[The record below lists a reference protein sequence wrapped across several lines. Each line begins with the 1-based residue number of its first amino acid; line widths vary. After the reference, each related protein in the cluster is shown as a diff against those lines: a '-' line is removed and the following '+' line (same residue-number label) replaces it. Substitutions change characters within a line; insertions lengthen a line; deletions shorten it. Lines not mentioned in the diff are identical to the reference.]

1 MNYRQWKKNY
11 KKKHGYNP
19 PISEDKRKRAKIEAR
34 YVYQLPEIVIDEFI
48 PNFLKGIADACEMLS
63 NGFKNIA
70 ESFKTSADN
79 FSRKGR

>member
-34 YVYQLPEIVIDEFI
+34 LTDFSIDETASRVFE
-48 PNFLKGIADACEMLS
+48 GIAKGLASLCEAIS
-63 NGFKNIA
+63 NSFANAA
-70 ESFKTSADN
+70 ESFKCKAEY
-79 FSRKGR
+79 FGRK

>member
-19 PISEDKRKRAKIEAR
+19 PISEDKRKRNKQLAR
-34 YVYQLPEIVIDEFI
+34 TFPVFFDEFM
-48 PNFLKGIADACEMLS
+48 PDLLSSLASACELIS
-63 NGFKNIA
+63 NGFANAA

-79 FSRKGR
+79 FSRKG